1 MKTTTKI
8 KTIETKM
15 DCDEVCFL
23 EKFDQSE
30 DYKKE
35 VKKLKDIKYC
45 RC

>member
-1 MKTTTKI
+1 MRNTTKI
-8 KTIETKM
+8 QTKETKI

-23 EKFDQSE
+23 EKLDQNE

-35 VKKLKDIKYC
+35 VKKLKNIKQC